1 MTKYVLK
8 RLGFGLL
15 SVVIVL
21 FVVMTMI
28 YTMID
33 RETIFNNDSQ
43 LSKLKYNEKEMYKVN
58 KLFRYGYL
66 DYTLYGTFVSDRF
79 EEKYGEGYTKEQEYK
94 DAVNAIQTESTYLD
108 NVYVQE
114 FKRNYESKG
123 YSLVYLPKV
132 TNSRGQSLS
141 NANLYAKRERTIFE
155 RMGDFFREMF
165 RVETI
170 WDVKDETLTDRY
182 IRFEW
187 DKRSNMPA
195 LVGSGTTH
203 KYLIYFDNKFPFI
216 HQNLIHFSIGKGSI
230 DKNEGREV
238 IDIMNESTGELIV
251 TPQVLP
257 GYLDSDD
264 PKIIDSSSDFHSVTY
279 NEKATDD
286 DILNYGSKYS
296 NVTLSNSKGLS
307 RIGNSFIIG
316 IIATVV
322 AYVIGIPIGILMAKR
337 KGKLADLLGNIYI
350 IFIIAVPSLAYIL
363 IFSMIGTSLFKLPN
377 NWSLA
382 PNVPLAMVLPMISL
396 ALPMIGS
403 LMKWVR
409 RYMIDQQNADYVKFA
424 KSQGLS
430 KGEIF
435 RKHISR
441 NAFTYIV
448 HSIPADLLSCLVG
461 AIITE
466 RVYNVPGVGGMLTN
480 AISSYDNGIILGAT
494 VFYTAIS
501 ILAIILGDVLLA
513 KYDPRVSF
521 TDSRG

>member
-8 RLGFGLL
+8 RLAFGLL
-15 SVVIVL
+15 SVIIVL
-21 FVVMTMI
+21 FVVMTMV

-33 RETIFNNDSQ
+33 RNTIFNNDSQ
-43 LSKLKYNEKEMYKVN
+43 MNKLKYNEKEMYQVN
-58 KLFRYGYL
+58 KLYRYGYL
-66 DYTLYGTFVSDRF
+66 DYTLYGSFIKDKFS
-79 EEKYGEGYTKEQEYK
+79 EKYGEDYSSQQDYKE
-94 DAVNAIQTESTYLD
+94 AVIAIQTESTYLD
-108 NVYVQE
+108 NVYVKE
-114 FKRNYESKG
+114 FKTSYESRG
-123 YSLVYLPKV
+123 YKVVYLPRV
-132 TNSRGQSLS
+132 TNSRGHLLS
-141 NANLYAKRERTIFE
+141 AANLYATREKTIFE
-155 RMGDFFREMF
+155 RMGQFFSEMF
-165 RVETI
+165 RIETI
-170 WDVKDETLTDRY
+170 WDVKDETLTERY

-216 HQNLIHFSIGKGSI
+216 HQNLFHFSIGKASI

-238 IDIMNESTGELIV
+238 IDIMNDKTGDLE
-251 TPQVLP
+251 TSEQVLP
-257 GYLDSDD
+257 GSIDDEKPVRLNTSD
-264 PKIIDSSSDFHSVTY
+264 DFHSVIY
-279 NEKATDD
+279 NENATDTD
-286 DILNYGSKYS
+286 VTKFGSKYS
-296 NVTLSNSKGLS
+296 TVTSSYVGGLS
-307 RIGNSFIIG
+307 RLGNSF
-316 IIATVV
+316 
-322 AYVIGIPIGILMAKR
+322 VIGLLATILAYILGLPIGILMAKR
-337 KGKLADLLGNIYI
+337 KGKFADILGNIYI

-363 IFSMIGTSLFKLPN
+363 IFSMIGTALFKLPN

-382 PNVPLAMVLPMISL
+382 NSVQSAMVLPIISL
-396 ALPMIGS
+396 ALPMVGS
-403 LMKWVR
+403 LMKWIR

-448 HSIPADLLSCLVG
+448 HSIPADLLTCLVG

-480 AISSYDNGIILGAT
+480 AITNFDNGIILATT

-501 ILAIILGDVLLA
+501 IIAVILGDVLLA